1 MDNGVDRPQERAAV
15 SVRQSYCLS
24 LCLKGTSMYDV
35 QTIGGDGVGLE
46 IADKQ

>member
-35 QTIGGDGVGLE
+35 QTEEGEGVGLE